1 MTEKEWIKKVAPDAQ
16 AACARFPGYAYS
28 CAVLI
33 AQTCLETGYG
43 SGKNCESLV
52 AHHNILGMKE
62 ELLND
67 TWTSDF
73 WPGGSF
79 EKETPEWDKDSKKI
93 VPKVDAFR
101 DYPSFLSCML
111 DYLQFLRDARYSTGT
126 YKYRDTLTRPEYK
139 DPYTLISTVAGRGW
153 CTDPGYAGK
162 VLGIIKEHNLTKYD
176 EEIKKMTVTSVS
188 AWLSHYGKTLIN
200 RIGPNRNKGQLH
212 GVNSHKYLAIHFLGV
227 NGENPDLY
235 DGCYGGHFYVSK
247 AGQCYQA
254 AEVGDRLWHVGAS
267 SGFVYLHPD
276 ARNTNTIGIEC
287 ATYTASG
294 RNNDSEPWYY
304 TEASQISLAQLAAGI
319 LLVYGIP
326 IENMLMHGQI
336 TTKCCPAPYKKW
348 GGKGSNWTWGEFRDR
363 VAAYMGEAAQPATAP
378 ETHVAEYTA
387 LRYGHTGPS
396 VTDLQERLISLGYS
410 CGDSGADGIFGYDTK
425 NAVENFQ
432 ADHDLTVDALAGPLT
447 LEALRNACDA
457 KAGAAADKTRYIVQA
472 GAYGSKANAKKALA
486 RVLASGFE
494 GFLADRGASA
504 PSGARYRV
512 QCGAYVS
519 KKGAEGLA
527 ARLRAAGYSASIENA

>member
-1 MTEKEWIKKVAPDAQ
+1 MTKKEWIERVAPDAL
-16 AACARFPGYAYS
+16 AACVRFPGYTYS

-33 AQTCLETGYG
+33 AQVCLETGYG

-73 WPGGSF
+73 WPGEAF
-79 EKETPEWDKDSKKI
+79 TKETPEWIGGKI
-93 VPKVDAFR
+93 VPKIDAFR

-111 DYLQFLRDARYSTGT
+111 DYLQFLRDAKYSNGT
-126 YKYRDTLTRPEYK
+126 YKYRDTLMRPEYK
-139 DPYTLISTVAGRGW
+139 DQYTLISTVAGRGW
-153 CTDPGYAGK
+153 CTDPNYAGK
-162 VLGIIKEHNLTKYD
+162 VLSIIEEHNLSKYD
-176 EEIKKMTVTSVS
+176 EELSRMNNVTSVR
-188 AWLSHYGKTLIN
+188 AWMGRFGKTLIN
-200 RIGPNRNKGQLH
+200 RIDCNANKGQLH

-254 AEVGDRLWHVGAS
+254 ADVGDRLWHVGAS

-336 TTKCCPAPYKKW
+336 TSKCCPAPYKRW
-348 GGKGSNWTWGEFRDR
+348 GGRKPNWTWGEFRAK
-363 VAAYMGEAAQPATAP
+363 VAEYMGESPAAGADTQAP
-378 ETHVAEYTA
+378 SVSFTV
-387 LRYGHTGPS
+387 LRYGHTGPI
-396 VTDLQERLISLGYS
+396 VADMQTKLIKLGYS
-410 CGDSGADGIFGYDTK
+410 CGNAGADGIFGYDTK

-432 ADHDLTVDALAGPLT
+432 ADHGLTVDALAGPLT

-457 KAGAAADKTRYIVQA
+457 QASTPAEKIRYIVQA

-486 RVLASGFE
+486 RVHASGFE
-494 GFLADRGASA
+494 GFLADRGAAA
-504 PSGARYRV
+504 PNGARYRV
-512 QCGAYVS
+512 QCGAYVD

-527 ARLRAAGYSASIENA
+527 ARLRVAGYSASIENA